1 MTESQES
8 IYVIGIIGKRR
19 SGKSTLAR
27 KIESPNHLI
36 VKIFDEVSEIP
47 ENLIYSA
54 RHLGVLVIWTR
65 QHYNSSRRFV
75 LDNTDLIY
83 ADVNLPYSEFNQI
96 REHFPFFLGTEYGHK
111 TTFSIFGRNNCCNS
125 AN

>member
-1 MTESQES
+1 MTEIQES
-8 IYVIGIIGKRR
+8 IYVIGIVGKRR

-27 KIESPNHLI
+27 KIESPNHLL

-54 RHLGVLVIWTR
+54 RHHGLLVIWTR
-65 QHYNSSRRFV
+65 QCYNSGRRFV
-75 LDNTDLIY
+75 LEKTDLIY
-83 ADVNLPYSEFNQI
+83 ADVNLPKREMEKI
-96 REHFPFFLGTEYGHK
+96 REHFPFYLGSEYGHK